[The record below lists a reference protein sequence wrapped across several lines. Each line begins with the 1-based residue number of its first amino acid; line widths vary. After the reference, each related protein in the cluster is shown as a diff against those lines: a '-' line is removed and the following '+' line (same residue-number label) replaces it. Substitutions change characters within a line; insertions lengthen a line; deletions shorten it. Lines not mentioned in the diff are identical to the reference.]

1 MPNVYFLL
9 GIVPQDL
16 NKLLGVNLPV
26 LVDVSL
32 VEQFLD
38 VLVRHSSWTLVQW
51 QDLFDFYG
59 EGLICAGGDPDGGK
73 DGCQGDSGSPL
84 MVKNEATGDEDIAR
98 LRNIVQLPATK

>member
-38 VLVRHSSWTLVQW
+38 VLVRHSSWTLV
-51 QDLFDFYG
+51 
-59 EGLICAGGDPDGGK
+59 
-73 DGCQGDSGSPL
+73 
-84 MVKNEATGDEDIAR
+84 
-98 LRNIVQLPATK
+98 